1 MLCFGLIK
9 EFISLPDLMVKGRR
23 RACFI
28 KSYELEVWNIHGLV
42 SINVGEL

>member
-1 MLCFGLIK
+1 MFGFGLIK

-23 RACFI
+23 RA
-28 KSYELEVWNIHGLV
+28 YELEVWNIHGLV